1 MAMPTTRRDRWL
13 ALGLL
18 LAVIALAYL
27 VLVHP
32 WFTQPLRAINADIAG
47 LQEREQRV
55 QAQLQQRAAVAA
67 GLQQAQATLA
77 GRPGFL
83 HEATAESA
91 AAALSTRLQDAV
103 ASASPGN
110 RSCTIS
116 NRSPLVDNST
126 DAAFPKVAMQV
137 RLRCGIPEMAAVLH
151 TLETG
156 SPRLFVNNLNLLA
169 QRFQQ
174 SPTESGTG
182 LDVSFELAG
191 YLQPDPLA
199 ASASGASVGGGA
211 PAAMPAPPAADS
223 SGLQPAAG
231 MPMAMPL
238 EENRAAASAA
248 AADAA
253 NAAAAAAQAAADAAA
268 ASDSADV
275 AAGAEDTDEN

>member
-13 ALGLL
+13 ALALL

-32 WFTQPLRAINADIAG
+32 WFTRPLLAINTDISD
-47 LQEREQRV
+47 LQERDQRV
-55 QAQLQQRAAVAA
+55 QAQLQQRGAVAR
-67 GLQQAQATLA
+67 GLQQAQAALA

-83 HEATAESA
+83 REATAESA
-91 AAALSTRLQDAV
+91 AAALSSRLQDAV

-116 NRSPLVDNST
+116 NRSPLQDTSA
-126 DAAFPKVAMQV
+126 DAVFPKVALQV
-137 RLRCGIPEMAAVLH
+137 RLRCGIPEMAAVLY

-174 SPTESGTG
+174 SPNETGTG
-182 LDVSFELAG
+182 LDVSFELVG
-191 YLQPDPLA
+191 YLQPGGAADPVAPAPIGAALPA
-199 ASASGASVGGGA
+199 DGSGLTPAGLVPADAQAAANAQIDASA
-211 PAAMPAPPAADS
+211 
-223 SGLQPAAG
+223 
-231 MPMAMPL
+231 
-238 EENRAAASAA
+238 NAAAYAAQAGVDAAATATSADDA

-253 NAAAAAAQAAADAAA
+253 ET
-268 ASDSADV
+268 
-275 AAGAEDTDEN
+275 GHED